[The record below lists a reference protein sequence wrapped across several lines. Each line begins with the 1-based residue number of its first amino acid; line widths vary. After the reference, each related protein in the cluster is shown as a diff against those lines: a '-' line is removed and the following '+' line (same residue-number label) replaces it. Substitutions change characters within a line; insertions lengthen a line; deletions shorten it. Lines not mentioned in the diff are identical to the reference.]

1 MSHERDAIA
10 RAFSR
15 PFIEPPKRPPAK
27 RIGFTLAG
35 VALLAAGL
43 IVSERQRSEPA
54 ASEVSNGVECATTSI
69 GEGYYNHERIAP
81 SKPISGTVRIEFIP
95 GNLARYHFGAE
106 ISPLEE
112 PMTTTGLIYKM
123 VAENVTT
130 TINRETGEFHRDIY
144 IEENNKDWWRT
155 TFTGTCHAIQ
165 FDAKM

>member
-10 RAFSR
+10 RAFGR
-15 PFIEPPKRPPAK
+15 PSIEPPKRAPAK
-27 RIGFTLAG
+27 RAGITLVG
-35 VALLAAGL
+35 IALLAAGGL
-43 IVSERQRSEPA
+43 IINKRQP
-54 ASEVSNGVECATTSI
+54 SEVRNGVECTTELV
-69 GEGYYNHERIAP
+69 GEGYYNHESILP
-81 SKPISGTVRIEFIP
+81 SKPTSGTVRIEFIS

-112 PMTTTGLIYKM
+112 PMTTTGLVYKM

-130 TINRETGEFHRDIY
+130 TVNRETGEFHRDIY

-155 TFTGTCHAIQ
+155 AFTGTCHAIQ